1 MLALASILKLAGL
14 LWGYAAPLS
23 SWAKSKNGRTSLT
36 MGLGALSAMVL
47 FLSLVGTWHAIGSQH
62 RTDAAV
68 AAAVTATTSAR
79 DDAWKLRLG
88 QAQLQA
94 VVLARAR
101 DRASQFAADVQR
113 AAFNAERDAARNR
126 ISEVERLLRNRSA
139 TAATKSAASGKSG
152 GGNPRDSPARA
163 VVYPQAVA
171 KLINDGR
178 R

>member
-36 MGLGALSAMVL
+36 MGLGALGAVVL
-47 FLSLVGTWHAIGSQH
+47 FLSLVGTWHALGSQH

-68 AAAVTATTSAR
+68 AEAVKSRDVGWQVQLTQAR
-79 DDAWKLRLG
+79 
-88 QAQLQA
+88 LQG

-101 DRASQFAADVQR
+101 DRASQFAADAQR
-113 AAFNAERDAARNR
+113 AALTAERDTARKR
-126 ISEVERLLRNRSA
+126 VAEVERLLRGKPA
-139 TAATKSAASGKSG
+139 TATAKSTAPGKSG
-152 GGNPRDSPARA
+152 VGNPRDSPARA